1 LPPETDIHAEV
12 GGYLLGSLTP
22 LERERFEAH
31 LAGCGRCRDEV
42 RELAGTVEAFPL
54 ALEVSDV
61 EVPDDLEAGIVEAVR
76 RDVAAREDGVRSKH
90 AEPLPDRSR
99 GERRGWRMW
108 LAPRRLAAAGA
119 ALAVIAVAVVAG
131 TRIAGEDGPPGQP
144 GTLEVA
150 GTMVAPAAGAE
161 TGEVRVRM
169 TGIGRLISFR
179 SDELPILPTGE
190 YYELWFVAPGD
201 SPETPNRIS
210 AGTFHP
216 NQQGRSRVEFTAA
229 VDPAKYPI
237 LSVTAEPGDGNPA
250 ATGPEVL
257 RLDSRD
263 AGGS

>member
-1 LPPETDIHAEV
+1 MPPETDIHADL
-12 GGYLLGSLTP
+12 GAYLLGSLTP
-22 LERERFEAH
+22 QERARFEAH
-31 LAGCGRCRDEV
+31 LASCGRCRDEA
-42 RELAGTVEAFPL
+42 RELAGTVEALPM

-61 EVPDDLEAGIVEAVR
+61 EIPDDLEAGIVEAVR
-76 RDVAAREDGVRSKH
+76 RDAAAREDGVGSEQG
-90 AEPLPDRSR
+90 EPPREPSPR
-99 GERRGWRMW
+99 ERRGWRAW

-119 ALAVIAVAVVAG
+119 AAAVIAIAVVAG
-131 TRIAGEDGPPGQP
+131 TRIAGEDGPAGRP

-150 GTMVAPAAGAE
+150 GTMVAPGAGAE
-161 TGEVRVRM
+161 TGEVRVQM

-190 YYELWFVAPGD
+190 YYELWFVGPGD

-216 NQQGRSRVEFTAA
+216 NERGRSRVEFTAA

-250 ATGPEVL
+250 RTGPEVL
-257 RLDSRD
+257 RLDSSD
-263 AGGS
+263 AGG

>member
-1 LPPETDIHAEV
+1 LPPETDIHADL
-12 GGYLLGSLTP
+12 GAYLLGSLTP
-22 LERERFEAH
+22 RERARFEAH
-31 LAGCGRCRDEV
+31 LAACGRCRDEA
-42 RELAGTVEAFPL
+42 RELSGTVEALPL

-61 EVPDDLEAGIVEAVR
+61 EIPDDLEAGIVEAVR
-76 RDVAAREDGVRSKH
+76 RDAAAREDGVGSKQ
-90 AEPLPDRSR
+90 AELPREPSR
-99 GERRGWRMW
+99 RERRGWRAW
-108 LAPRRLAAAGA
+108 LAPRRLATAGA
-119 ALAVIAVAVVAG
+119 AAAVIAVAVVAG
-131 TRIAGEDGPPGQP
+131 TRIAGEDAVAPGRP

-150 GTMVAPAAGAE
+150 GTMVAPGAGAE

-169 TGIGRLISFR
+169 AGIGRLISFR

-190 YYELWFVAPGD
+190 YYELWFVGPGD

-216 NQQGRSRVEFTAA
+216 NERGRSRVEFTAA

-257 RLDSRD
+257 RLNSRR
-263 AGGS
+263 